1 MKLATQAAE
10 DFFMESFAIA
20 KSNCD
25 IITLFFFVIALSL
38 GVQVRNMAST
48 DVQFE
53 DVLGGGATDKR
64 IEVLRAIH
72 REGSISEAARVSG
85 VSYKAA
91 WQAVETLGNLAG
103 RALIEKVVGGAGGGG
118 TRLTPAGIQVL
129 HAAEVL
135 QAARDDALARVR
147 SGLPGSAIALSGVA
161 AVGLRTSMRNQ
172 LPCVVTGL
180 GRMQG
185 AMRVRMR
192 LADDQQL
199 AARITRESAQLLGL
213 KAGMQALALFK
224 ATAVVVAP
232 TIVARG
238 QVNLLQGRVSRR
250 ASAADQVEVSLE
262 LAPGLAVVGFAES
275 PDGLGLRRSAMAAVD
290 EAAVVIGLAG

>member
-1 MKLATQAAE
+1 
-10 DFFMESFAIA
+10 
-20 KSNCD
+20 
-25 IITLFFFVIALSL
+25 
-38 GVQVRNMAST
+38 
-48 DVQFE
+48 
-53 DVLGGGATDKR
+53 
-64 IEVLRAIH
+64 
-72 REGSISEAARVSG
+72 
-85 VSYKAA
+85 
-91 WQAVETLGNLAG
+91 
-103 RALIEKVVGGAGGGG
+103 
-118 TRLTPAGIQVL
+118 
-129 HAAEVL
+129 
-135 QAARDDALARVR
+135 
-147 SGLPGSAIALSGVA
+147 
-161 AVGLRTSMRNQ
+161 
-172 LPCVVTGL
+172 
-180 GRMQG
+180 
-185 AMRVRMR
+185 MR